1 MPDILTFNEDLHE
14 YRLNERKI
22 PSVTQILADLSF
34 IDDSFFTLE
43 SRERGRKVH
52 KITELYDDGS
62 LDMETVD
69 PRLKGYLDAWISFV
83 RKEGFAWIAIEKRI
97 FHPTYWYAGTLDRKG
112 VNQRGKTILLDIKTG
127 VPSKWHSFQLGG
139 YLLCEPADE
148 IWTIHLKKD
157 GRFSVEY
164 HKKDEAVADWKA
176 IAWTFRLR
184 EGL

>member
-1 MPDILTFNEDLHE
+1 MIDALTFDEDTHT
-14 YRLNERKI
+14 YRMGERI
-22 PSVTQILADLSF
+22 VPSVTQILADLGF
-34 IDDSFFTLE
+34 INTDFFDDASAD
-43 SRERGRKVH
+43 RGRKVH
-52 KITELYDDGS
+52 KLTELWDQEA
-62 LDMETVD
+62 LDEDSVD

-148 IWTIHLKKD
+148 IWTVHLKKD

-164 HKKDEAVADWKA
+164 HKKDESIADWKA